1 MDYFQ
6 LAAGLLIAG
15 ESLALFT
22 FMSTND
28 SPWLNPMNRA
38 YVIIDVLVG
47 SALIASGFG
56 LIPVLKILLATAA
69 LIHLYRDY
77 EAMQGMDDRYAF
89 NAPILIV
96 LNIRLLLLLYIIVVA

>member
-1 MDYFQ
+1 MDYVQ

-15 ESLALFT
+15 ESTALFT
-22 FMSTND
+22 FMNMNG

-47 SALIASGFG
+47 STLIASGFG
-56 LIPVLKILLATAA
+56 LIPVLKIILVTAA

-77 EAMQGMDDRYAF
+77 EAMRGMDDRYAF
-89 NAPILIV
+89 NTPLLIV
-96 LNIRLLLLLYIIVVA
+96 LNIRLLLLLYVIALA